1 MRQGVCLSS
10 NSSLYLSETPNT
22 AERYPAKIKRS
33 NKRNFWLIKYHG
45 EWHTRRYI
53 GCSTLDHYLLNLQK
67 YLINKEIYLHGCL
80 SDWDGLDDTGVLG
93 EEDDSGDLDES
104 EDKAQ
109 MGNLDGSKD
118 TEK

>member
-1 MRQGVCLSS
+1 MESGILVGIS
-10 NSSLYLSETPNT
+10 
-22 AERYPAKIKRS
+22 
-33 NKRNFWLIKYHG
+33 
-45 EWHTRRYI
+45 
-53 GCSTLDHYLLNLQK
+53 D
-67 YLINKEIYLHGCL
+67 GCL